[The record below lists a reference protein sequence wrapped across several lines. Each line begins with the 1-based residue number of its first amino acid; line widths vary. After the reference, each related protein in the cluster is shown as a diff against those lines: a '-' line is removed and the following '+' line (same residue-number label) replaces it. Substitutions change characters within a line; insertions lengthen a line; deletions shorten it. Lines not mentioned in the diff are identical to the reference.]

1 MRCGTVDL
9 KFVMGT
15 EDHNGDG
22 CRYINSAGLL
32 STLLDNVSGS
42 SKYGRWAVVLEK
54 VPSEGS

>member
-42 SKYGRWAVVLEK
+42 SSMGGGQCT
-54 VPSEGS
+54 SD